1 MYNLPA
7 QFEEFADARKQGFLT
22 VKKWKEDGKN
32 VVGTYCTFTPVEL
45 IMAADAIQV
54 GLCGTSEEPIA
65 EAEKVLPRNLC
76 PLIKSSYGFAITD
89 KCPYFY
95 FADLVVGETTC
106 DGKKKMYE
114 YMSEIKDMHIM
125 DLPQKKT
132 GDAAKA
138 LWKSE
143 MFALKDKLEE
153 KFNIQITD
161 EKLRKII
168 QLKNRERVAIKNFC
182 ELSSLTPPAITGV
195 QMQKVLEGAMFKFD
209 KEVFIAELNQ
219 MTADLKAQ
227 WELNNSH
234 AVSPEAKRVLITG
247 CPIGGAAAKVVTA
260 IEESGGVVV
269 GFENCMG
276 LKANWEL
283 VDESK
288 DPMEALAEKYL
299 NIPCSVMMKNTGRF
313 DILEDMISMTKADGV
328 VDVIL
333 TACHTYNVETGKI
346 KAFVNNEKNIPYMTL
361 ETDYSQSDIGQLK
374 TRLGAFV
381 EML

>member
-1 MYNLPA
+1 MYNLPEK
-7 QFEEFADARKQGFLT
+7 FEEFADARKQGFLT
-22 VKKWKEDGKN
+22 VKQWKEDGKN

-65 EAEKVLPRNLC
+65 DAEKVLPRNLC

-114 YMSEIKDMHIM
+114 YMSEIKDMHVM
-125 DLPQKKT
+125 ELPQKKT
-132 GDAAKA
+132 GEAAKA

-143 MFALKDKLEE
+143 MYALKDKLEQ
-153 KFNIQITD
+153 KFGVNITD
-161 EKLRKII
+161 EKLRAII
-168 QLKNRERVAIKNFC
+168 KLKNRERTAIKDFC
-182 ELSSLTPPAITGV
+182 QLSALNPPAITGV

-209 KEVFIAELNQ
+209 KESFIAELNK
-219 MTADLKAQ
+219 MTADLKAE
-227 WELNNSH
+227 WEKNNSH
-234 AVSPEAKRVLITG
+234 AVSPDAKRVLITG
-247 CPIGGAAAKVVTA
+247 CPIGGAAAKVVSV

-283 VDESK
+283 VDETI
-288 DPMEALAEKYL
+288 DPMEALCKKYL
-299 NIPCSVMMKNTGRF
+299 NIPCSVMMKNTGRL
-313 DILEDMISMTKADGV
+313 DILEDMISYTKAEGV
-328 VDVIL
+328 VDVVL

-346 KAFVNNEKNIPYMTL
+346 RDFVSDSKKIPYTTL

-374 TRLGAFV
+374 TRLGAFI

>member
-1 MYNLPA
+1 MYTLPE
-7 QFEEFADARKQGFLT
+7 QFEQFAEARKQGFLT
-22 VKKWKEDGKN
+22 VKQWKEDGKN

-45 IMAADAIQV
+45 IMAAGAIQV

-65 EAEKVLPRNLC
+65 DAEKVLPRNLC
-76 PLIKSSYGFAITD
+76 PLIKSSYGFALTD

-114 YMSEIKDMHIM
+114 YMSELKDMHVM
-125 DLPQKKT
+125 ELPQKKT
-132 GDAAKA
+132 GEAAKA

-143 MFALKDKLEE
+143 MYLLKEKLET
-153 KFNIQITD
+153 KFNVEITD
-161 EKLRKII
+161 EKLREII
-168 QLKNRERVAIKNFC
+168 RLKNRERVALKNFC
-182 ELSSLTPPAITGV
+182 ELASLTPPAISGV

-209 KEVFIAELNQ
+209 KEAFIAELDK

-227 WELNNSH
+227 WEKDNCH

-283 VDESK
+283 VDETK
-288 DPMEALAEKYL
+288 DPMEALSEKYL
-299 NIPCSVMMKNTGRF
+299 NIPCSVMMKNTGRL
-313 DILEDMISMTKADGV
+313 DLLDEMAAVTKAQGV
-328 VDVIL
+328 VDVVL

-346 KAFVNNEKNIPYMTL
+346 RDHVTGKQGLPYTTV

-374 TRLGAFV
+374 TRLGAFI